1 MVFEVE
7 PVEPLVARW
16 ARDVPMLAEGLPN
29 CEEVQGF
36 LKKMVSASN
45 LWPQASRMPREELD
59 TLAFE
64 PFGWEDVRPRYR
76 YWKLCHHRP
85 QQWRLWQRRSDGSGG
100 FNQLVTPGDPNGS
113 WLRYLEVPES
123 LTFEARAGGLV
134 ELSLEHGSNT
144 TGVMLETEAVWNCL
158 LFHCEILG
166 VLGMLILST
175 WNMKSHNDMRR
186 TTGFLVKNNPKALC
200 HTCYWRFWHDSCCPA
215 NLREMRSFPSF
226 VQLSCLL
233 QSRILSFLGTPET
246 LHW

>member
-1 MVFEVE
+1 MWD
-7 PVEPLVARW
+7 LVTGIESFATTGHSSEDCGKGGPT
-16 ARDVPMLAEGLPN
+16 ALG
-29 CEEVQGF
+29 
-36 LKKMVSASN
+36 ASTSW
-45 LWPQASRMPREELD
+45 WP
-59 TLAFE
+59 
-64 PFGWEDVRPRYR
+64 
-76 YWKLCHHRP
+76 
-85 QQWRLWQRRSDGSGG
+85 
-100 FNQLVTPGDPNGS
+100 LVTPMGAG
-113 WLRYLEVPES
+113 WGTEVPES

-175 WNMKSHNDMRR
+175 WNMKSHKDMRR

-246 LHW
+246 LQW